1 MINEWDSLNQE
12 LTSLPED
19 EQSNLKSHFNELIDD
34 KELGEILFGDC
45 DTFQEYLT
53 DLEGD
58 QKKAYVEEL
67 INQEVIQREQN

>member
-19 EQSNLKSHFNELIDD
+19 EQTNLKSHFNELIDD